1 MKTTYRREMKHNY
14 LIINPDVP
22 EYKGFETQMLEKNSI
37 EGLLEFHIKS
47 LDGQRSCYYEI
58 TSKQSLSRI
67 LEYKSLGEE
76 ELRTLIGGIAR
87 TLSRLEAYLLKEDQ
101 ILLDP
106 EYIYVDPERFKVF
119 LCLIPGRK
127 GTFSQEMTELLR
139 YLLGKVNHQ
148 DKECVVMAY
157 GLYQESLKDNYGIDD
172 LLEIT
177 ENKSNDLKYGASMD
191 KTHISDE
198 EEYHGVISSQLAVQ
212 DEEAYETIIPEN
224 QSDIN
229 SGYSLAKVI
238 LLIAVAIAVPVL
250 ILWLVSGIQGVF
262 QFWYVPF
269 GAGCLSL
276 AVLLFFGGKNDPVK
290 EREQEWE
297 SGEIE
302 IKKKQ
307 DINNEGAKP
316 DIIKWDNKNHYSDK
330 TNGIKKDSLKRDNS
344 KKDNIKQVNI
354 KQVNSIKDNNKK
366 ESNKKGSNK
375 KDGNKKDGN
384 NKDNNNKDNYKKNNS
399 HRDYYKKDNKKSDS
413 YIKDKMDYAQG
424 EEYDWQMAFIE
435 EDREPANQPE
445 EKDEEIILQTVL
457 LTDTTVDNNTRY
469 LRAVGSEIP
478 DITISYVPYLIG
490 KQEGLVDYVLE
501 SETIS
506 RIHAKIDREG
516 EEYQLCDLNS
526 TNGTSV
532 NGRMLE
538 TNETVTLN
546 KGDEIFIAN
555 FAFIF
560 T

>member
-14 LIINPDVP
+14 LIITPDIP
-22 EYKGFETQMLEKNSI
+22 EYKGIETQMLEKNSI

-67 LEYKSLGEE
+67 MEYKSLGEE

-157 GLYQESLKDNYGIDD
+157 GLYQESLKENYGIDD

-177 ENKSNDLKYGASMD
+177 ENKSNDLKYNVSID
-191 KTHISDE
+191 KNHILDE
-198 EEYHGVISSQLAVQ
+198 EEYHCVIAPHLAVK

-224 QSDIN
+224 QSEIN
-229 SGYSLAKVI
+229 SGYSLAKVL

-250 ILWLVSGIQGVF
+250 ILWLLSGVRGVF

-276 AVLLFFGGKNDPVK
+276 AVLLFFGGKNDSGK
-290 EREQEWE
+290 ERESERE
-297 SGEIE
+297 AVGIE
-302 IKKKQ
+302 ISKTQ
-307 DINNEGAKP
+307 DINKAGAKS
-316 DIIKWDNKNHYSDK
+316 DITKWDNKNHYSDK
-330 TNGIKKDSLKRDNS
+330 TSGIKKDSVKRDNN
-344 KKDNIKQVNI
+344 KKDNINQVNNI
-354 KQVNSIKDNNKK
+354 KNSNIKNNNMK
-366 ESNKKGSNK
+366 NSNK
-375 KDGNKKDGN
+375 KDGNKKDSN
-384 NKDNNNKDNYKKNNS
+384 NKDNNTKGNYKMNNS
-399 HRDYYKKDNKKSDS
+399 HRDYYKKDNNKSDS
-413 YIKDKMDYAQG
+413 YKKDKIDHAQG
-424 EEYDWQMAFIE
+424 EEYDWQMAFLE
-435 EDREPANQPE
+435 EDRESANQPE
-445 EKDEEIILQTVL
+445 EKEEEIMLQTVL
-457 LTDTTVDNNTRY
+457 LTDTTTDNNTRY
-469 LRAVGSEIP
+469 LRAVGTEVP

-526 TNGTSV
+526 TNGTSI

>member
-1 MKTTYRREMKHNY
+1 MKITYRREMKHNY
-14 LIINPDVP
+14 LIINPDIP
-22 EYKGFETQMLEKNSI
+22 EYKGFESQMLEKNSI

-177 ENKSNDLKYGASMD
+177 EKKSNDLEYGASMD
-191 KTHISDE
+191 KNHILDE
-198 EEYHGVISSQLAVQ
+198 EEYHGVISPQLAVK
-212 DEEAYETIIPEN
+212 DEERYETIIPEN
-224 QSDIN
+224 QSEIN
-229 SGYSLAKVI
+229 SEYSLVRVL
-238 LLIAVAIAVPVL
+238 LLISVAIVVPVL
-250 ILWLVSGIQGVF
+250 ILWLVSGIRGVF

-276 AVLLFFGGKNDPVK
+276 AVLLFFGGRNDPAK
-290 EREQEWE
+290 ERVSEGEAV
-297 SGEIE
+297 EIE
-302 IKKKQ
+302 TNKTR
-307 DINNEGAKP
+307 DINKAGAKP
-316 DIIKWDNKNHYSDK
+316 DITKWENKNHSSDK
-330 TNGIKKDSLKRDNS
+330 MNGIKKDSLKRDN
-344 KKDNIKQVNI
+344 KKDNIKQV
-354 KQVNSIKDNNKK
+354 S
-366 ESNKKGSNK
+366 SKKGSNK
-375 KDGNKKDGN
+375 KDSNTKDSN
-384 NKDNNNKDNYKKNNS
+384 IKDNYKTNHS
-399 HRDYYKKDNKKSDS
+399 DRDYYKKDNKKSDS
-413 YIKDKMDYAQG
+413 YIKDKMDYTQ
-424 EEYDWQMAFIE
+424 EKEYDWQMAFLE
-435 EDREPANQPE
+435 EDEEPANQPE

-457 LTDTTVDNNTRY
+457 LTDTTADNNTRY
-469 LRAVGSEIP
+469 LRAVGSEVP